1 MFTPERFRAKA
12 AECGELA
19 KTANSQ
25 NDAREFQRR
34 EASYTVLADNEQ
46 WLADHYEQTMHT
58 IKVGGANETASAMIG
73 EAAMAAEV
81 SP

>member
-19 KTANSQ
+19 KTANRQ
-25 NDAREFQRR
+25 GDAREFQWH

-46 WLADHYEQTMHT
+46 WLADHYDQTLHT
-58 IKVGGANETASAMIG
+58 IKVGGANEIALVLIG
-73 EAAMAAEV
+73 DAAAAV
-81 SP
+81 TQ